1 MYRITAVLSA
11 AALVTACAATPESIA
26 PAYVSDL
33 QFQSLTCEQLV
44 EETSRVELAL
54 TQASAQQN
62 RARSNDTLGVIFL
75 GLPVSSLSGGNVA
88 EQIAQLKGYQ
98 VALAKQRNLKNCARG
113 GLAPATTP

>member
-1 MYRITAVLSA
+1 MYRVTVILAA

-33 QFQSLTCEQLV
+33 QFQSLTCDQLV
-44 EETSRVELAL
+44 EETTRVEQAL
-54 TQASAQQN
+54 SQASAQQN
-62 RARSNDTLGVIFL
+62 RARSNDTWGVILL

-113 GLAPATTP
+113 GAAAPAAP